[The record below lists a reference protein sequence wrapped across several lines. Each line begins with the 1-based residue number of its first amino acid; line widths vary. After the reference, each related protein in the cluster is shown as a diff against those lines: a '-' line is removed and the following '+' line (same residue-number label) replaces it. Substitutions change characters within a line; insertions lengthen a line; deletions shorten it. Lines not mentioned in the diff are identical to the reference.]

1 MENSSDCILPALFIP
16 LSVFTPV
23 SRFPQISAVGDVA
36 AKPSVNLVFYRRP
49 APAARAVTKPLTDR
63 CAE

>member
-23 SRFPQISAVGDVA
+23 SRFHQISAVVDV

-49 APAARAVTKPLTDR
+49 AQAARAVTKPLTDC